1 MLTFFKVEAL
11 QKALDEAQLDNR
23 KLSQSLEQALQ
34 EKHNALDKLNT
45 LSER

>member
-1 MLTFFKVEAL
+1 MLTFLKVEAL
-11 QKALDEAQLDNR
+11 QKALDETQLDNR

-34 EKHNALDKLNT
+34 ENHNAQDKLKT